1 MIKKI
6 IPYIGAGIGLGLL
19 LFNRKSPVPAK
30 TYSNWKQSTNIYEVN
45 IRQYTAEGTF
55 AAFQEHLP
63 RIKDMGVQILWLMPI
78 TPIAEKEKKGS
89 LGSPYA
95 AQDYTSVNP
104 EFGSLQDFKNLVNEA
119 HQLGFKII
127 IDWVANHTGWDHT
140 WTRCNPEFYKKNPE
154 TGDFQTA
161 SGMADII
168 ELDYTNAELRLAMI
182 DAMKFWLR
190 ECEIDGFRCDL
201 SAWVTV
207 DFWKE
212 ARAAIDPQKKL
223 FWLGE
228 YDELDNPEYGEVF
241 DASYSWNWM
250 LKTREFHDSNLPL
263 QELKDLL
270 FRYAAIGD
278 QTMRAWF
285 TSNHDENTWNGT
297 EYEKYGPFALPLA
310 VFSVTWNGV
319 PLIYSGQEIPL
330 INKRLEFFER
340 DTIHWPIE
348 CKLHD
353 FYRRLLALKANN
365 PALNGGNSKA
375 STEIL
380 TTSADAKI
388 FAYSRKNSDAEVLT
402 FLNFSKEP
410 VEFEVLNLPENSLYR
425 NIFSGQEVAFNS
437 NQKMALET
445 GGYLVYEKLASRQ
458 D

>member
-6 IPYIGAGIGLGLL
+6 VPYIGAGVGLGLL
-19 LFNRKSPVPAK
+19 LFGRKKTETAK
-30 TYSNWKQSTNIYEVN
+30 NSSEWKQHTNIYEVN

-55 AAFQEHLP
+55 RAFQEHLP
-63 RIKDMGVQILWLMPI
+63 RLKDMGVQILWLMPV

-104 EFGSLQDFKNLVNEA
+104 EFGSLDDFKNLVNAA
-119 HQLGFKII
+119 HKLGFRII

-140 WTRCNPEFYKKNPE
+140 WTKTNPEFYKKNPD

-168 ELDYTNAELRLAMI
+168 ELDYTNPELRLAMI
-182 DAMKFWLR
+182 NAMKFWID
-190 ECEIDGFRCDL
+190 ECNIDGFRCDL

-207 DFWKE
+207 DFWKQ
-212 ARAAIDPQKKL
+212 AKNAVDPHKSL

-228 YDELDNPEYGEVF
+228 YDELDNPEYGEIF

-250 LKTREFHDSNLPL
+250 HKTREFHDQHLPL
-263 QELKDLL
+263 EDLKDLL
-270 FRYAAIGD
+270 FRYSALGD
-278 QTMRAWF
+278 ATMRAWF

-310 VFSVTWNGV
+310 VFSVIWNGV

-330 INKRLEFFER
+330 VNHRLQFFDR
-340 DTIHWPIE
+340 DTIQWPVE
-348 CKLHD
+348 CKLHN
-353 FYRRLLALKANN
+353 FYRILLRLKAEN
-365 PALNGGNSKA
+365 PALKGGDFEA

-380 TTSADAKI
+380 QTSEDNKI
-388 FAYSRKNSDAEVLT
+388 LAFRRKFETAEVIAV
-402 FLNFSKEP
+402 LNFSREK
-410 VEFEVLNLPENSLYR
+410 VEFRLNGIQEKGIYR
-425 NIFSGQEVAFNS
+425 NVFSLQEVEIS
-437 NQKMALET
+437 PDQLIALET
-445 GGYLVYEKLASRQ
+445 GGFLVYEKVVQ
-458 D
+458 QEV